1 MQVVT
6 RNMKQL
12 QGRIYL
18 LHLFCSVSQT
28 GDDSLDKTA
37 HTIRNKIQKVWLI
50 YELTDVDHLY
60 LVCYTIL

>member
-6 RNMKQL
+6 RNVKQL

-28 GDDSLDKTA
+28 GDDSLDNTVY
-37 HTIRNKIQKVWLI
+37 TIRNKIQKV
-50 YELTDVDHLY
+50 
-60 LVCYTIL
+60 YTSS

>member
-6 RNMKQL
+6 RNLKQL

-50 YELTDVDHLY
+50 YE
-60 LVCYTIL
+60 